1 MSLAQHVTQTE
12 GFDYEG
18 PANPNYEGP
27 SHPNV
32 LPDFGTGNTLVPE
45 DEGDQSGDRSEWRRL
60 NFAPVEVVRKLPN
73 IAAYKVSNLKR
84 YVQVATGIIAC
95 WFAAGIVFGFAALK
109 PILVKEGIYSE
120 LCPVVDYQIPCAEQD
135 MRLNLLF
142 ISASISAN
150 VSSLLAGAV
159 LDRFGRRVC
168 WLVSSVLLTLG
179 SLMMA
184 ISFSHPGFHGYLVGN
199 ILLAFG
205 GTFIFVSSYQLAN
218 AFPKYSGLIVALVT
232 GAFDASAAVF
242 LFYRMAYEAS
252 GGSLSLDKFFY
263 GYISVPVAIF
273 LAEFLWMPAH
283 SYHTLPQLEKKIE
296 HAQDR
301 TRDVHE
307 SDEEIDDTNELTRVR
322 SARAVQRKAKLKK
335 IEELA
340 GDSQERGER
349 VKEEEGR
356 QEASGVWGVL
366 HGMPAHKQMM
376 TPWFILILVLT
387 ILQMIRMNYFIAGVR
402 SQYRYMLGSDK
413 AAEHINEFFDA
424 ALPIGGVAATPFIG
438 ILLNNLSVP
447 TTFFVLTVFIIVI
460 GVLNCIPNMMAGYFT
475 VVTFVFFRP
484 LYYSAVS
491 DYATK
496 VFGFATFG
504 RIYGTITCISGITQ
518 LIQSGLDALTHGP
531 LHDDPTPVNAALGAV
546 GALVGL
552 ILTVFI
558 TVKGRVFVEKKV
570 EMEADDERER
580 LLPDAQDGTS
590 KTFDAFLT
598 ASTTFK
604 SAINSSLALAE
615 TLQSSQSLSGEF
627 NELITTSAATDTS
640 TANSDPTRAPGHED
654 LLVVFRIVPDIDNS
668 KNSHLKRALGG
679 FVGSASEVCQDA
691 SSFSLSNGRL
701 LDGGRPIYYN
711 DEDFTELR
719 GQQVTVPR
727 GGVATT
733 FAGDGG
739 FLRFRSPGLP
749 NGEAGFCQPRNWLS
763 VVGVDEC
770 EDGQT
775 SGSAAPTS
783 TDLQTDSVATSVP
796 FNEATTTDALPTDAS
811 SSESQL
817 TTEGTTSNN
826 LEATTSTLPMIDTLT
841 SELSVSASGT
851 GTTVDIGTTIDMETT
866 TNIETTST
874 AATLESASTSD
885 ITTDVST
892 STTVAEATTTTSPP
906 SRACESYL
914 VNPTTHFRIM
924 VYHWNPGYE
933 ITYRVDDDAGYRAVN
948 IDWCVVDEDDVV
960 THFMVILRAYNLS
973 NPESVFM
980 RCFQSNGGKSA
991 AIDVQNL
998 VDSKSQQ
1005 FSYNMEDAVPD
1016 GCTVLFFTIEAMK
1029 ELFMCRRKGGM

>member
-1 MSLAQHVTQTE
+1 MLTDAQMSLAQHVTQTE

-27 SHPNV
+27 SHPNASTG
-32 LPDFGTGNTLVPE
+32 FGTGNSLAPG
-45 DEGDQSGDRSEWRRL
+45 DECDQSGDRSEWRRL
-60 NFAPVEVVRKLPN
+60 SFAPVEVAKKLPN

-84 YVQVATGIIAC
+84 YIQVATGIIAC

-120 LCPVVDYQIPCAEQD
+120 LCPVVDYRIPCADQD

-168 WLVSSVLLTLG
+168 WLVSSALLTLG

-184 ISFSHPGFHGYLVGN
+184 ISFSHPGFHGYLIGN

-252 GGSLSLDKFFY
+252 GGSFSLHRFFY

-283 SYHTLPQLEKKIE
+283 SYHTFPQLEKKIE
-296 HAQDR
+296 YAQDR
-301 TRDVHE
+301 THDLHE
-307 SDEEIDDTNELTRVR
+307 SDIDFENANELARVR
-322 SARAVQRKAKLKK
+322 SARAGHRKAKLVK

-340 GDSQERGER
+340 GDRQERGER

-413 AAEHINEFFDA
+413 AAECINEFFDA

-447 TTFFVLTVFIIVI
+447 ATFSVLTVFIIVI
-460 GVLNCIPNMMAGYFT
+460 GVLNCIPNMIAGYFT
-475 VVTFVFFRP
+475 VVAFVFLRP

-504 RIYGTITCISGITQ
+504 RIYGTVTCISGITQ

-531 LHDDPTPVNAALGAV
+531 LHDDPTPVNATLGGA
-546 GALVGL
+546 GALVSL
-552 ILTVFI
+552 ILTIFI

-570 EMEADDERER
+570 EIWANGERER
-580 LLPDAQDGTS
+580 LLSDA
-590 KTFDAFLT
+590 
-598 ASTTFK
+598 
-604 SAINSSLALAE
+604 
-615 TLQSSQSLSGEF
+615 
-627 NELITTSAATDTS
+627 
-640 TANSDPTRAPGHED
+640 R
-654 LLVVFRIVPDIDNS
+654 
-668 KNSHLKRALGG
+668 
-679 FVGSASEVCQDA
+679 
-691 SSFSLSNGRL
+691 NG
-701 LDGGRPIYYN
+701 Y
-711 DEDFTELR
+711 
-719 GQQVTVPR
+719 
-727 GGVATT
+727 
-733 FAGDGG
+733 
-739 FLRFRSPGLP
+739 
-749 NGEAGFCQPRNWLS
+749 
-763 VVGVDEC
+763 
-770 EDGQT
+770 
-775 SGSAAPTS
+775 
-783 TDLQTDSVATSVP
+783 
-796 FNEATTTDALPTDAS
+796 
-811 SSESQL
+811 
-817 TTEGTTSNN
+817 
-826 LEATTSTLPMIDTLT
+826 
-841 SELSVSASGT
+841 GT
-851 GTTVDIGTTIDMETT
+851 G
-866 TNIETTST
+866 
-874 AATLESASTSD
+874 
-885 ITTDVST
+885 
-892 STTVAEATTTTSPP
+892 
-906 SRACESYL
+906 
-914 VNPTTHFRIM
+914 H
-924 VYHWNPGYE
+924 
-933 ITYRVDDDAGYRAVN
+933 RV
-948 IDWCVVDEDDVV
+948 E
-960 THFMVILRAYNLS
+960 
-973 NPESVFM
+973 E
-980 RCFQSNGGKSA
+980 
-991 AIDVQNL
+991 
-998 VDSKSQQ
+998 
-1005 FSYNMEDAVPD
+1005 
-1016 GCTVLFFTIEAMK
+1016 
-1029 ELFMCRRKGGM
+1029 